1 MMLLYNQNDAL
12 MCKVFPSS
20 LRPTTLRRFN
30 GLRKGSIHNFGEL
43 IQEFGARFMT
53 CSQVPQL
60 VDVLLSMKMGLEK
73 LFGAMLTV
81 IRNCIMKFVLGGGQR
96 EGGGQH
102 FQIGASRGF
111 EVKGFVDHPR
121 T

>member
-1 MMLLYNQNDAL
+1 
-12 MCKVFPSS
+12 
-20 LRPTTLRRFN
+20 
-30 GLRKGSIHNFGEL
+30 
-43 IQEFGARFMT
+43 
-53 CSQVPQL
+53 
-60 VDVLLSMKMGLEK
+60 
-73 LFGAMLTV
+73 MLTV

>member
-1 MMLLYNQNDAL
+1 
-12 MCKVFPSS
+12 
-20 LRPTTLRRFN
+20 
-30 GLRKGSIHNFGEL
+30 
-43 IQEFGARFMT
+43 
-53 CSQVPQL
+53 
-60 VDVLLSMKMGLEK
+60 
-73 LFGAMLTV
+73 MLTV

-111 EVKGFVDHPR
+111 EVRGFEVKGFVDHPR